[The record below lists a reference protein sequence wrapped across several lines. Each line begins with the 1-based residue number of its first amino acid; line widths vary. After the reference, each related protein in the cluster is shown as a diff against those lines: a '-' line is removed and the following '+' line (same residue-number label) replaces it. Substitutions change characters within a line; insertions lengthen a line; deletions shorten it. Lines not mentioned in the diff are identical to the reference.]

1 MKKIILTTAMYLL
14 GLCSCTYEYE
24 MPDTSNLSPSYSIEN
39 NLDSN
44 LLKEWENIV
53 NEEYHLNLS
62 NPNETQ
68 WEYIES
74 KWKWIV
80 TEKDIKGNILYEGE
94 PRKYADNNT
103 YSIDVAYVCYVRLNK
118 RNEYSEYAR
127 FKMSQSYLLGK
138 TPLPIIIDINEES
151 QKYIVEFPPESERV
165 YAYDI
170 QCDDSIYKL
179 LSSQGL
185 TFRHSGIMV
194 TEKDENGNIL
204 YAGDIEKFYGLE
216 DYHISI
222 KGTITVE
229 IQINLNQGILY
240 FNEKFKLKDFGNQ
253 TLILST
259 DNDYTLITT
268 ASENYMYDIDYSS
281 DIYAL
286 MVRAVQSVG
295 YDLYDFTINVIEKDK
310 DGNILYQGEKPGKHG
325 NLGNSQKGAKYLNIY
340 IDLYGYHSENYP
352 FEDEIKIATITFNE
366 TFELN
371 EINNKILTLTPDNPY
386 TIEFDEIEQSSYIYS
401 ISLDS
406 SISAAINEQLIN
418 PANCR
423 FGHYEIIVTE
433 RDADGNVLYQGEY
446 EIHTTKQSEEGAKT
460 LEAAIDVYGYDKDT
474 YPFGEEKKIG
484 SIIFTEMFNLAE
496 IDNPFILS
504 ARDYAHRYERY
515 Y

>member
-1 MKKIILTTAMYLL
+1 MKKIVLTILWTCIA
-14 GLCSCTYEYE
+14 GLCSCTYDYD
-24 MPDTSNLSPSYSIEN
+24 MPDTSNTEIPPSFAGKSYEYNVRYDDEMGLYIINTINDYGYIFSEA
-39 NLDSN
+39 
-44 LLKEWENIV
+44 NIV
-53 NEEYHLNLS
+53 
-62 NPNETQ
+62 
-68 WEYIES
+68 I
-74 KWKWIV
+74 
-80 TEKDIKGNILYEGE
+80 
-94 PRKYADNNT
+94 
-103 YSIDVAYVCYVRLNK
+103 
-118 RNEYSEYAR
+118 
-127 FKMSQSYLLGK
+127 
-138 TPLPIIIDINEES
+138 
-151 QKYIVEFPPESERV
+151 
-165 YAYDI
+165 
-170 QCDDSIYKL
+170 
-179 LSSQGL
+179 
-185 TFRHSGIMV
+185 
-194 TEKDENGNIL
+194 TEKDENGKTLRQISKSNTNYVDGQLMESAKRAETIEVSIEL
-204 YAGDIEKFYGLE
+204 VGWTEYYQKKLQIGYIHFTEIFSLDKIAG
-216 DYHISI
+216 
-222 KGTITVE
+222 
-229 IQINLNQGILY
+229 
-240 FNEKFKLKDFGNQ
+240 Q
-253 TLILST
+253 TLILGINT
-259 DNDYTLITT
+259 PHTMNINIEFYQ
-268 ASENYMYDIDYSS
+268 YDIDYSS
-281 DIYAL
+281 DFYAL
-286 MVRAVQSVG
+286 MIKTVQSVG